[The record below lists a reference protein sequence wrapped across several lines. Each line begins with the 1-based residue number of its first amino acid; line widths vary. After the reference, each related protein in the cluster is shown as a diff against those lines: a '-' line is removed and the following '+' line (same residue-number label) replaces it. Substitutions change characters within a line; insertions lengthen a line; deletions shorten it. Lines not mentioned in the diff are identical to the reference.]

1 MTMVNRDCNMEGP
14 GFLLRVLSFL
24 LICIAALCGMVL
36 PAWADGFPSKPIL
49 GRWIEKTTDEEAGA
63 LPRIPMLDIVTCGS
77 DYCGILVTEDGRC
90 GETILRISP
99 RPEQWTTYKLPRPD
113 GDIGATLPTKAVGP
127 REPDGKYEDYLV
139 FNAAMDWLGKKT
151 SRAALSHRQDD
162 EVSFGAGEERSCTL
176 PCKQYL
182 RSYFDGSFTRRGGA
196 QCIHLSDRSSAE
208 PPQ

>member
-1 MTMVNRDCNMEGP
+1 MMVNRDCKHEGP
-14 GFLLRVLSFL
+14 GFLLRVLSSL

-36 PAWADGFPSKPIL
+36 PAWADGFPSKSIL
-49 GRWIEKTTDEEAGA
+49 GRWIEKPTDAEVGI
-63 LPRIPMLDIVTCGS
+63 LPSIPMLDIVTCEG

-99 RPEQWTTYKLPRPD
+99 RPEQWTRYKLPRPD

-127 REPDGKYEDYLV
+127 REPEGKYEDYLV
-139 FNAAMDWLGKKT
+139 FNAALDWLGKKT
-151 SRAALSHRQDD
+151 SRATLSQRQDD
-162 EVSFGAGEERSCTL
+162 EVYFAAREERSCTF

-182 RSYFDGSFTRRGGA
+182 RSYFDGSFTRRGEA
-196 QCIHLSDRSSAE
+196 QCNHNSDRPSAE